1 MNITV
6 VLCTYNRCETLAK
19 ALRSVAMS
27 KVPESLSWEVLVVD
41 NNSDDQTWN
50 VVDEYCTEFP
60 GRFRYLFESQPGKSH
75 ALNSGIEA
83 ARGQLL
89 AFMDDDVIVE
99 PMWLQNLTA
108 RLHDGE
114 WAGCGGPILPR
125 WTCTP
130 PSWLPRALAPL
141 ALFDIGSQ
149 AGPLTES
156 PFGTNMAYR
165 REMFEKYGGFRTDL
179 GPRPGAD
186 IQHSE
191 DTEFGNRLLAAGEHL
206 WYEPSAIVYHP
217 VARDRLEKEYFL
229 AWWFDKSR
237 ADVRAYGPP
246 VGSKLRIG
254 GIPVCL
260 FRRLAVWTLLW
271 IVAMGQSRRFSNKI
285 NVWYAAGQVVG
296 CCEAQYNRPQ
306 EKDVRNL
313 HINRAAGSDQ
323 GHSKANHRLAK

>member
-27 KVPESLSWEVLVVD
+27 KVPESLGWEVLVVD

-50 VVDEYCTEFP
+50 VVDEYRTEFP
-60 GRFRYLFESQPGKSH
+60 GRFRYLFELQPGKSH

-125 WTCTP
+125 WTCSP
-130 PSWLPRALAPL
+130 PSWLPGALAPL

-165 REMFEKYGGFRTDL
+165 REMFEKYGGFRSDL
-179 GPRPGAD
+179 GPRPGGD

-246 VGSKLRIG
+246 VVSKLRIG

-271 IVAMGQSRRFSNKI
+271 ILAIGESRRFSNKI
-285 NVWYAAGQVVG
+285 NVWCVAGQVVG

-313 HINRAAGSDQ
+313 HINGAAGSAK
-323 GHSKANHRLAK
+323 GHSKANH

>member
-27 KVPESLSWEVLVVD
+27 KVPESLGWEVLVVD

-108 RLHDGE
+108 RMHDGK
-114 WAGCGGPILPR
+114 WAGCGGPILPQ
-125 WTCTP
+125 WTCSP
-130 PSWLPRALAPL
+130 PSWLPRVLAPL
-141 ALFDIGSQ
+141 AVFYIGFQ

-179 GPRPGAD
+179 GPRPGGD

-191 DTEFGNRLLAAGEHL
+191 DAEFGNRLLAAGEHL

-246 VGSKLRIG
+246 VVSKLRIG

-260 FRRLAVWTLLW
+260 FRRLAVRTLRW
-271 IVAMGQSRRFSNKI
+271 IFAIGQSRRFSNKI
-285 NVWYAAGQVVG
+285 NVWCVAGQVVG
-296 CCEAQYNRPQ
+296 CREAQYNRPQ
-306 EKDVRNL
+306 ENDVRNL
-313 HINRAAGSDQ
+313 HINSAAGSAK
-323 GHSKANHRLAK
+323 GHSKANH